1 VGSKLE
7 VVLIRHAQT
16 QGNLEKRYIGIT
28 DEPLCRE
35 GVKNA
40 VKSGIFPF
48 VPLVYAS
55 PKIRAVQTAAI
66 KFPNARIVTSPGLR
80 EMDFGLFEGRNAHEM
95 REDFRYRAWV
105 AGDCLGVTPQG
116 EGRTDFTRRVCVAF
130 AELIGEA
137 IARGQRYVVVVA
149 HGGTVMAVMER
160 FARPPRG
167 YYDWSVAPA
176 GGYRAYLDEETW
188 GNTPI
193 LYNAKEI

>member
-1 VGSKLE
+1 ME

-16 QGNLEKRYIGIT
+16 QGNLEKRYIGVT
-28 DEPLCRE
+28 DEPLCRA

-40 VKSGIFPF
+40 VKSGVFPM

-55 PKIRAVQTAAI
+55 PKIRAVQTATI
-66 KFPNARIVTSPGLR
+66 KFPNARIVTSTGLR
-80 EMDFGLFEGRNAHEM
+80 EMDFGLFEGRNADEM
-95 REDFRYRAWV
+95 SEDIQYRAWV
-105 AGDCLGVTPQG
+105 AGGCLGNTPQG
-116 EGRTDFTRRVCVAF
+116 EGRTGFTRRVCVAF

-137 IARGQRYVVVVA
+137 IARGHRYVVVVA
-149 HGGTVMAVMER
+149 HGGTLMAVMER

-167 YYDWSVAPA
+167 YYDWHAEPA
-176 GGYRAYLDEETW
+176 GGFRAFLDEETW